1 LTRAKIIDA
10 IIKEEIGDKD
20 SELTLINN
28 EMASAGT
35 EEYAG
40 YQTWRQKAKTIAD
53 EVLGL

>member
-1 LTRAKIIDA
+1 MSYFKPRA
-10 IIKEEIGDKD
+10 
-20 SELTLINN
+20 L
-28 EMASAGT
+28 